1 MDSALPE
8 RRPTGQDDRE
18 TLRWAVRGDDRSGF
32 LFINNHQPHEPLPA
46 HPGTTFT
53 VEFPGDP
60 EGTKGPFGAA
70 GTVLSLP
77 STPVTIPQGAY
88 ACWPLRLD
96 IAGLRLDWATAQPVC
111 TVDDGRGRTVLVL
124 AATDG
129 IAAELAL
136 DPRTVTTVSA
146 PSGEVTTVGD
156 RILVTGL
163 RPGTDALVEVD
174 TTDGGRVGLLVLDA
188 ATARTAYRG
197 PAWGAERLVL
207 ADSGGGVVFDAH
219 ADEVRVH
226 SAAPE
231 PSFAVLPAPERA
243 PVVTGAVVKEA
254 TDGVFVRYTV
264 VARGDGRRGP
274 GGADGELPVTPVR
287 PAGEAPPVTTGV
299 LGRAS
304 VPADEHFDTVAAEYA
319 IALPDDPPPGTL
331 LRVHWT
337 GDVARA
343 YVGEHLVAD
352 QFYSGGVWDIGLDRL
367 PAGAPRSAGLRLRVL
382 PLPAGAP
389 VYVPGWAGDSEIPA
403 EIVRAEL
410 TTTHTWPLRP
420 G

>member
-1 MDSALPE
+1 M
-8 RRPTGQDDRE
+8 
-18 TLRWAVRGDDRSGF
+18 
-32 LFINNHQPHEPLPA
+32 
-46 HPGTTFT
+46 
-53 VEFPGDP
+53 EFPDGP
-60 EGTKGPFGAA
+60 EGPESGAL
-70 GTVLSLP
+70 TLP
-77 STPVTIPQGAY
+77 SEPVTIPRGAY
-88 ACWPLRLD
+88 FCWPLRLD
-96 IAGLRLDWATAQPVC
+96 LAGLRLDWATAQPVC

-129 IAAELAL
+129 ITPELAL
-136 DPRTVTTVSA
+136 DLRTVTTVRV

-156 RILVTGL
+156 RVLVTGL

-197 PAWGAERLVL
+197 RAWGAERLVL
-207 ADSGGGVVFDAH
+207 GEAGGGVVFDAH

-226 SAAPE
+226 STAPE

-243 PVVTGAVVKEA
+243 PVATGAVVKEA
-254 TDGVFVRYTV
+254 ADGVFVRYTL
-264 VARGDGRRGP
+264 VADDQGRRGSD
-274 GGADGELPVTPVR
+274 GADDALPVTLIR
-287 PAGEAPPVTTGV
+287 PPGEAPPVTTGV

-304 VPADEHFDTVAAEYA
+304 VPADEHFDTVAAEYG
-319 IALPDDPPPGTL
+319 IATPDDAPPGTL

-343 YVGEHLVAD
+343 HVGGRLVAD
-352 QFYSGGVWDIGLDRL
+352 QFYSGRVWDIGLDRL
-367 PAGAPRSAGLRLRVL
+367 PADGARSEGLRLRVL

-389 VYVPGWAGDSEIPA
+389 VHVPGRTGASAIPA
-403 EIVRAEL
+403 EITRAEYV
-410 TTTHTWPLRP
+410 TPRTWPLRP